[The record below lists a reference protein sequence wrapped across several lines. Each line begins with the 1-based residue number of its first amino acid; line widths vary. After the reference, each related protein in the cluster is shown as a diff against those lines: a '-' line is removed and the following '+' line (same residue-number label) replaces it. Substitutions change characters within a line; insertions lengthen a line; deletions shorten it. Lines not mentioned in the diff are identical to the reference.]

1 MVNTTLTINHP
12 NLDDLKEIRQFVECE
27 VSALNINPDAIYDI
41 LLATTE
47 AITNIILH
55 GYKDKNGLI
64 ELEVK
69 QEGNSVTVYIRDEAP
84 RFDPTQIPTPD
95 LNQPL
100 ENRPVGGMGIHLMR
114 QFMDRV
120 LYRERPQVGNELLL
134 VKENVFQKQIG
145 G

>member
-12 NLDDLKEIRQFVECE
+12 NLDDLKEIRQFVESE

>member
-12 NLDDLKEIRQFVECE
+12 NLDDLKEIRQFVESE

-120 LYRERPQVGNELLL
+120 LYRERPQGGNELLL

>member
-12 NLDDLKEIRQFVECE
+12 NLDDLKEIRQFVESE

-100 ENRPVGGMGIHLMR
+100 ENRPVGGMGIHIMR

-120 LYRERPQVGNELLL
+120 LYRERPQGGNELLL